1 MARLAGIA
9 SEVGSA
15 TSLPKQRMIP
25 QKPQSDQGRSDGWT
39 LRTLSATLHA
49 VSRA

>member
-15 TSLPKQRMIP
+15 TSLPKESMIP
-25 QKPQSDQGRSDGWT
+25 QKPQSDQGREG
-39 LRTLSATLHA
+39 RE
-49 VSRA
+49 